1 MLVDIIIIALLALF
15 VFIGWKRGLVMSVFL
30 LASTILAIFLAS
42 IFAPVV
48 STGLEKL
55 GVADKLAPKFSAQV
69 EEAIAEELGENAVVK
84 LEIATDKLPLP
95 SFVKEEVVQK
105 IDEVAEAEVSEI
117 ADSIGLEAAKIVC
130 VLIAFVIVFILV
142 LIMMQVVKGVLKI
155 AVSLP
160 LVKQVDKIGGIA
172 IGFVQG
178 ALFILVA
185 LLFIS
190 IFSSYS
196 CMQTI
201 VKEIEKS
208 TITNFIY
215 ESNLIG
221 EIISKLL

>member
-1 MLVDIIIIALLALF
+1 MLVDIIIISLLALF

-30 LASTILAIFLAS
+30 LGSTILAIFLAS

-55 GVADKLAPKFSAQV
+55 GVADKLAPTFSAQV
-69 EEAIAEELGENAVVK
+69 EGAISEELGGNATVK
-84 LEIATDKLPLP
+84 VELATDKLPLP
-95 SFVKEEVVQK
+95 AFVKEEVAKKV
-105 IDEVAEAEVSEI
+105 DVVAAKEVSEI

-130 VLIAFVIVFILV
+130 ALIAFVIVFVLV
-142 LIMMQVVKGVLKI
+142 LVLMQVAKGALKI
-155 AVSLP
+155 AVNLP
-160 LVKQVDKIGGIA
+160 LVKQADKIGGIA

-185 LLFIS
+185 LLFVS

-201 VKEIEKS
+201 VREIEKS

>member
-48 STGLEKL
+48 SSGLEKL

-69 EEAIAEELGENAVVK
+69 EEAITEEIGENAVVK
-84 LEIATDKLPLP
+84 VEIAADKLPLP
-95 SFVKEEVVQK
+95 SFVKDEVVQK
-105 IDEVAEAEVSEI
+105 IDEVAEKEISEI
-117 ADSIGLEAAKIVC
+117 ADAIGLEAAKIVC
-130 VLIAFVIVFILV
+130 ALIAFVIVFVLV
-142 LIMMQVVKGVLKI
+142 LILMQVVKGVLKI

-160 LVKQVDKIGGIA
+160 LVKQADKIGGIA

-185 LLFIS
+185 LLLIS

-221 EIISKLL
+221 EFISKLL